1 MSPRKMEDILD
12 ELEAEGADALA
23 GELRTAWDA
32 SPLRRSNEEFK
43 AQAEAALA
51 EAKRY
56 QQVVAGQRFK
66 EFGIKVRPEHLRTP
80 DDLDWADESKVKE
93 WATSAGLIEVPD
105 PNATTPEVDGHARVV
120 DAALGAAANAGRPD
134 MHEALANAKS
144 EAEVMALLRGAGVP
158 TAHDVQE

>member
-1 MSPRKMEDILD
+1 MPNDF
-12 ELEAEGADALA
+12 EALI
-23 GELRTAWDA
+23 GELREAGLDDDYIDRLERATAA
-32 SPLRRSNEEFK
+32 SPIRKERDAFK
-43 AQAEAALA
+43 AQAEQALA

-93 WATSAGLIEVPD
+93 WATGAGLIEPPD
-105 PNATTPEVDGHARVV
+105 PNATTPEVDGHSRVV

-144 EAEVMALLRGAGVP
+144 EAEIMALLRGAGVP